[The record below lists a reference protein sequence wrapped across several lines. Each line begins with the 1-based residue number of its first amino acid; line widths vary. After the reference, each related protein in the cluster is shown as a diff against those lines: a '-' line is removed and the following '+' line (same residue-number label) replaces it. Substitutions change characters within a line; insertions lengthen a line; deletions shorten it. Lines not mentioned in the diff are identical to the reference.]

1 MVIQEI
7 LFEER
12 KGEDYSGGTKH
23 LVEKPQFARNHIG
36 GTPDVATRGCAR
48 GKDSPS
54 GRSGTTTLF
63 RSYACVVLPHSS

>member
-1 MVIQEI
+1 MQNTWSESRSSPAITYE
-7 LFEER
+7 
-12 KGEDYSGGTKH
+12 
-23 LVEKPQFARNHIG
+23 G
-36 GTPDVATRGCAR
+36 GTPDVATHGCAR